1 MNDSHVND
9 SCIILATKGCPG
21 TGCDNPKNENRIIYW
36 SHKCD
41 STSYLNKNAEVICF
55 NCNTNYLILDA
66 KFKCKYDS
74 QYRETTPFRIGTI
87 LTALSSIE
95 SARVNISKFDR
106 RGLENFLNNIADQL
120 FEVKKR

>member
-9 SCIILATKGCPG
+9 CRIILATKGCPG
-21 TGCDNPKNENRIIYW
+21 VDCDDSRNENRIIYW

-55 NCNTNYLILDA
+55 NCNTSYSILDA
-66 KFKCKYDS
+66 KFKCKYDN
-74 QYRETTPFRIGTI
+74 QYRETNGRRIGRI
-87 LTALSSIE
+87 LSGLSAIE

-106 RGLENFLNNIADQL
+106 KGLENFLDDICDKL
-120 FEVKKR
+120 FQVKNR

>member
-21 TGCDNPKNENRIIYW
+21 TGCDDSRNDNRIIYW

-66 KFKCKYDS
+66 KFKCRYDS
-74 QYRETTPFRIGTI
+74 QYRETNKQRIGRI
-87 LTALSSIE
+87 LAGLSAIE
-95 SARVNISKFDR
+95 SARVNISKFNKEE
-106 RGLENFLNNIADQL
+106 LENFLDDISDKL
-120 FEVKKR
+120 FQVKK

>member
-1 MNDSHVND
+1 MNDSNVND
-9 SCIILATKGCPG
+9 SRIILATKGCPG
-21 TGCDNPKNENRIIYW
+21 TGCDDQRNDDRIIYW

-41 STSYLNKNAEVICF
+41 STSYLNKYAEVICF
-55 NCNTNYLILDA
+55 KCNTSYSILDA

-74 QYRETTPFRIGTI
+74 QYRETTPFRIGRI

-106 RGLENFLNNIADQL
+106 KGLQKFLDDISDKL
-120 FEVKKR
+120 FEVKK

>member
-21 TGCDNPKNENRIIYW
+21 TGCDDSRNDNRIIYW

-55 NCNTNYLILDA
+55 NCNTSYLILDA
-66 KFKCKYDS
+66 KFKCKYDN
-74 QYRETTPFRIGTI
+74 QYREADQLRIGTI
-87 LTALSSIE
+87 LCALSTIE
-95 SARVNISKFDR
+95 SARVNISKFNR
-106 RGLENFLNNIADQL
+106 EGLKNFLNNIAERL
-120 FEVKKR
+120 FVVKR

>member
-21 TGCDNPKNENRIIYW
+21 TGCDDSRNDERIIYW

-41 STSYLNKNAEVICF
+41 STSYLNRYAEVICF
-55 NCNTNYLILDA
+55 NCNTSYSILNA
-66 KFKCKYDS
+66 KFKCKYDN
-74 QYRETTPFRIGTI
+74 QYRETNIQRIGRI
-87 LTALSSIE
+87 LTGLSAIE

-106 RGLENFLNNIADQL
+106 KGLQNFLDDISDKL
-120 FEVKKR
+120 FKVKK

>member
-66 KFKCKYDS
+66 KFKCRYDS
-74 QYRETTPFRIGTI
+74 QYRETNKQRIGRI
-87 LTALSSIE
+87 LAGLSAIE
-95 SARVNISKFDR
+95 SARVNISKFNKEE
-106 RGLENFLNNIADQL
+106 LENFLDDISDKL
-120 FEVKKR
+120 FQVKK

>member
-21 TGCDNPKNENRIIYW
+21 TGCDDSRNDNRIIYW

-55 NCNTNYLILDA
+55 NCNTSYSILDA
-66 KFKCKYDS
+66 KFKCKYDN
-74 QYRETTPFRIGTI
+74 QYREANQSRIGLI
-87 LTALSSIE
+87 LCALSTIE
-95 SARVNISKFDR
+95 SARVNISKFNR
-106 RGLENFLNNIADQL
+106 EGLRSFLNNIAERL
-120 FEVKKR
+120 FVVKR